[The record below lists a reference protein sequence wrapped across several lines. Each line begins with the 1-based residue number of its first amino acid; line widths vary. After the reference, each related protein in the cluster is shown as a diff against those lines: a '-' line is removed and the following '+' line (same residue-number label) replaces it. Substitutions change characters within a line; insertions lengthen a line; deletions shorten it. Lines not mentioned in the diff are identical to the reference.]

1 MASSNKRVASRRP
14 KTSRDL
20 LASDEPPAAR
30 KQRLAGKS
38 QDIHDEIHRLECFIS
53 AAPRI
58 SRQQRLARI
67 NIVPPLERD
76 TPSVRHRHAGRL
88 PLQQQ
93 IALKRQRFL
102 LIAEL
107 AVTGIVIVGIAG
119 WLNQF
124 LHFLR

>member
-1 MASSNKRVASRRP
+1 MAANKRVTPSRP

-20 LASDEPPAAR
+20 LAHDDPPAAR
-30 KQRLAGKS
+30 KQRLVGKS
-38 QDIHDEIHRLECFIS
+38 RDTHDEIHRLECFIS

-76 TPSVRHRHAGRL
+76 GPALRRPPGGRL

-93 IALKRQRFL
+93 IALKRQRFML
-102 LIAEL
+102 VAEL
-107 AVTGIVIVGIAG
+107 AVVGLGIVGAVG
-119 WLNQF
+119 WLNHF
-124 LHFLR
+124 LHFLH

>member
-1 MASSNKRVASRRP
+1 MAVNKRVPSRRP
-14 KTSRDL
+14 KTSKDL
-20 LASDEPPAAR
+20 LAYEPHTAR

-58 SRQQRLARI
+58 SRQRSLARI
-67 NIVPPLERD
+67 NVIPPHETE
-76 TPSVRHRHAGRL
+76 TPAHRRHHTGRL

-93 IALKRQRFL
+93 IAIKRQRML
-102 LIAEL
+102 LVAEL
-107 AVTGIVIVGIAG
+107 GIVGIGIIGLAG
-119 WLNQF
+119 WLNQY

>member
-1 MASSNKRVASRRP
+1 MAVNKRVSSRRP
-14 KTSRDL
+14 KTSKDL
-20 LASDEPPAAR
+20 LAHNEPPTAH

-38 QDIHDEIHRLECFIS
+38 QDIHAEIHRLECFIS

-67 NIVPPLERD
+67 NVVPPHEME
-76 TPSVRHRHAGRL
+76 TPAHQRKHVGRL

-93 IALKRQRFL
+93 IAIKRERML
-102 LIAEL
+102 LLAEL
-107 AVTGIVIVGIAG
+107 GIIGISIVGIIG
-119 WLNQF
+119 WLNQH

>member
-1 MASSNKRVASRRP
+1 MAVNKRVPSRRP
-14 KTSRDL
+14 KTGKE
-20 LASDEPPAAR
+20 LAHEPATAR
-30 KQRLAGKS
+30 KTRLAGKS

-67 NIVPPLERD
+67 NVVPPHETE
-76 TPSVRHRHAGRL
+76 TPAHRRKHTGRL

-93 IALKRQRFL
+93 IAIQRQRIL
-102 LIAEL
+102 HVAEL
-107 AVTGIVIVGIAG
+107 GIVGIGILGLAG

-124 LHFLR
+124 LHILR